1 MWWKP
6 RVLSRH
12 SGVQELISFLRNFSA
27 EPICFVLW
35 SFVNILGTQ
44 RAHNFLYPIF
54 CHSFM
59 NCGLRHFGNGVMQ
72 LSYCHASICANFSFN
87 FLKNVFRDQR
97 WPTAPLFVLNI
108 SPSFGQ
114 FTAPLRHILPIQN
127 VTINRQ
133 QFVCQ
138 FPLDV
143 HVLRWE
149 IVWRNAP
156 RIWRDFGSVLP
167 FQTRLTHTKSVL
179 LLSNEHGSQVKDHCR
194 RQCCHNKHNIFL
206 IALHV
211 MYLYFPDTPRKKK
224 YRTKLL

>member
-1 MWWKP
+1 MQQRFLLKILLP
-6 RVLSRH
+6 AQHVSGTTMAIIRSSRVLY
-12 SGVQELISFLRNFSA
+12 SGCCL
-27 EPICFVLW
+27 CYFVLW
-35 SFVNILGTQ
+35 FSSCWSGAKGYV
-44 RAHNFLYPIF
+44 
-54 CHSFM
+54 S
-59 NCGLRHFGNGVMQ
+59 GLQ
-72 LSYCHASICANFSFN
+72 DAA
-87 FLKNVFRDQR
+87 
-97 WPTAPLFVLNI
+97 APLFVVNI